1 MSLALASGLRNRAM
15 QKASPRRA
23 KVVLFASR
31 PVATAVAGKSEDD
44 YAVYASYRPHLTGFV
59 RVLKVVRLTDA
70 RLLYPFDGADEIG
83 PFSTQAAA
91 RAAAVQRGGDI
102 VQGDL
107 RTPEL

>member
-1 MSLALASGLRNRAM
+1 MPKISS
-15 QKASPRRA
+15 RRA

-31 PVATAVAGKSEDD
+31 PIVSAVAGKNEED
-44 YAVYASYRPHLTGFV
+44 YAIYASYRPHLKGFIG
-59 RVLKVVRLTDA
+59 VLKVVRLTDA

-102 VQGDL
+102 VHGDL